1 MQKEEIVNLLDIIED
16 KMMDADTLGF
26 SPEVL
31 AVLDDVEASNDDIEM
46 LKFRIEQEI
55 LVKIFNI
62 ANSAYYGALKKGN
75 IHTFYEL
82 VTRLGMSHTKALIII
97 LALRHLARGDE
108 EVEAVFASSFAASV
122 VGKLL
127 AMQMGVREEAAK
139 RVELGGLFSQI
150 GKMIMIVYRKLH
162 AADDERIDDAFIEKY
177 SPYLTERIIDAF
189 SLPGY
194 LKTMVLQDGL
204 GVDAAHITLS
214 GISRLA
220 VSFVTESFRKH
231 RNRLLIEPL
240 ALPLESD
247 QLMSLEH
254 IIAEQ
259 FNAVGLGMYL
269 IVDRGKKRL
278 LPVRER
284 VKA

>member
-1 MQKEEIVNLLDIIED
+1 VQKEEIVNLLDIIED